1 MCRKSPCLYL
11 PTPHVALAGGFTLSG
26 SGLAGLVIT
35 CRLLCAHS
43 ALSSPLPK
51 ILSFLLYC
59 FDRFCIFTNCDSSE
73 HDKNLEFY
81 VRKPSRSEVYACARK
96 LTHDLA
102 RRRSASRAAPDKR
115 KPDPAPL
122 NPVSRILS
130 SILNPQSL
138 NRLELSGI
146 VKLYGYRS
154 LGPCF
159 WISSF

>member
-1 MCRKSPCLYL
+1 MSQISVFVFADPSCRPGKRLYSL
-11 PTPHVALAGGFTLSG
+11 RLWIGGLSHN
-26 SGLAGLVIT
+26 VQ
-35 CRLLCAHS
+35 
-43 ALSSPLPK
+43 
-51 ILSFLLYC
+51 
-59 FDRFCIFTNCDSSE
+59 TNCDSSE
-73 HDKNLEFY
+73 HDENLEFY